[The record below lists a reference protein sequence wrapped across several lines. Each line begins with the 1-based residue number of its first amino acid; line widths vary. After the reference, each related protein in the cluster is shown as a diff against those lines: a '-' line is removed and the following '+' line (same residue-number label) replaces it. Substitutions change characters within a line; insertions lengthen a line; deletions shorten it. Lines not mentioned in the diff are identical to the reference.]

1 MQNQQYSPELEQ
13 TIDVKPSPISEE
25 TSKRISFDRYEVIG
39 LLLLMLGWWRL
50 ISGAWLI
57 ALGCMVVGWVL
68 AFAEGTKRESLVR
81 IIGSISSDVLA
92 LLNTGFQK
100 VRRYIA
106 EKQRPGSSEVS
117 K

>member
-1 MQNQQYSPELEQ
+1 M
-13 TIDVKPSPISEE
+13 I
-25 TSKRISFDRYEVIG
+25 
-39 LLLLMLGWWRL
+39 
-50 ISGAWLI
+50 
-57 ALGCMVVGWVL
+57 VGWIL
-68 AFAEGTKRESLVR
+68 AFAAGPKRDSLVR
-81 IIGSISSDVLA
+81 IIGGISSDVLA